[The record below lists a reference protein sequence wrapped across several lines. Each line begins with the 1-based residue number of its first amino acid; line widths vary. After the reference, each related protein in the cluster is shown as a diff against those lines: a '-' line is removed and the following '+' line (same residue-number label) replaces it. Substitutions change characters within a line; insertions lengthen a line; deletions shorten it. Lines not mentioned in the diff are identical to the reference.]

1 MNIFIYQI
9 DLKKKKIKNLLDEF
23 VSELNCKISNID
35 IGFYSYSFD
44 VLVSIDNI
52 QNIINIISQ
61 YQKKFNIIDEFIC
74 IGTDIR
80 FNPV

>member
-1 MNIFIYQI
+1 MDMNIFIYQI
-9 DLKKKKIKNLLDEF
+9 NLKKKKVKNLLNEF
-23 VSELNCKISNID
+23 ISELNCKISNID
-35 IGFYSYSFD
+35 KGLYSYSFD

-74 IGTDIR
+74 IGIDIR
-80 FNPV
+80 F